1 MSSENS
7 NLDKNPSINFSSDE
21 TQKSLRIEKMKKL
34 QELGFDPFT
43 PSSQRDF
50 SLSFIKFWFDFVH
63 KFDLDKLYEGDEPDL
78 YNLDYFLQQVLFPRS
93 LLERME
99 DKLQLRHTVRE
110 MGLDPDKDGSDF
122 EDEYEDNILDEARS
136 LLPNLLTLNDDDKM
150 FLLREYLK
158 FSGDEENPGNDDLHI
173 TFLPHQKVT
182 LVGRLKSK
190 RVSGKIAFGTIEDEK
205 NPDGFQFIFK
215 QDLLESSQNLK
226 LKNWPEG
233 GSLTFENYKD
243 LIDEGDY
250 IQAYGKL
257 DYSQRGE
264 PSLFVEQ
271 FTILTKALRPLPE
284 KLEDKELKF
293 RQRYL
298 DMRVNPEVRDLLTAK
313 SRFWTATKDFMDDHG
328 FTQVFMPVM
337 QETTGGAEANPFVTH
352 HDALDEDFYL
362 GISPELHLK
371 RMIVGGFEKVYD
383 IGKNFRNEGIDDEH
397 LQEFL
402 RVEFYWAYATHDD
415 LMDFTEN
422 LMKHAIKEAF
432 GTLQLQYKPRDK
444 EGNFTGENIFVDW
457 EKPWPKMPYY
467 DFIQHFSGIDLRQYK
482 TVDELKKLAT
492 ELGIKVDETDTFG
505 RLTDMI
511 YKKVARPKCIQP
523 VWMTDVPTRLSPLAK
538 RDPKNPETT
547 LRSHLLAYGSELT
560 NGFAELNDP
569 IDQLERFTEQQMAR
583 DNGDEEAM
591 MTDMD
596 FVNALEIGL
605 PPTVGFAYSD
615 RLFDLL
621 ANKTMREATAFPL
634 LKKLGNNK
642 NLAKGKETRVLHTVI
657 LDTPE
662 IPNWVKM
669 NTVAHLSA
677 SFAARNGSNLI
688 DIDSSLSNDSVKIP
702 MNISDAI
709 IIKKSTSSNQLL
721 ELKNLAENEGLTV
734 VCFTKDM
741 QESSNDK
748 IVSKNHLEKKAADI
762 LWLGIAVYGERKLV
776 EQMTQGFELME

>member
-1 MSSENS
+1 MSSTPASPNTS
-7 NLDKNPSINFSSDE
+7 KPTNFSSDE
-21 TQKSLRIEKMKKL
+21 TQKEIRIQKMKKL
-34 QELGFDPFT
+34 QELGFNPFT
-43 PSSQRDF
+43 PSSRRDF
-50 SLSFIKFWFDFVH
+50 TLGFVRFWFDFVH
-63 KFDLDKLYEGDEPDL
+63 KFDLNKIYEDGEIDL
-78 YNLDYFLQQVLFPRS
+78 YSLDYFLQQVLFPRS

-110 MGLDPDKDGSDF
+110 MGLDPDKDSSDF
-122 EDEYEDNILDEARS
+122 EDEYEDNLLDEARS
-136 LLPNLLTLNDDDKM
+136 LLPNLLTLNDDQKM
-150 FLLREYLK
+150 SLLRDYLK
-158 FSGDEENPGNDDLHI
+158 FSGDEENPGNDDLKI
-173 TFLPHQKVT
+173 TFVPNQTVVLA
-182 LVGRLKSK
+182 GRLKSK
-190 RVSGKIAFGTIEDEK
+190 RVSGKIAFGTIEDEE
-205 NPDGFQFIFK
+205 NPEGFQFIFK
-215 QDLLESSQNLK
+215 QDLLENNTKEK

-243 LIDEGDY
+243 LLDEGDY

-264 PSLFVEQ
+264 SSLFVEQ

-284 KLEDKELKF
+284 KLEDKEIKF

-298 DMRVNPEVRDLLTAK
+298 DMRVNPEVRELLTAK
-313 SRFWTATKDFMDDHG
+313 SRFWTATKEFMDDHG

-352 HDALDEDFYL
+352 HNALDEDFYL

-371 RMIVGGFEKVYD
+371 RMVVGGFEKVYD

-402 RVEFYWAYATHDD
+402 RVEFYWAYATHDQ
-415 LMDFTEN
+415 LMDFTEE
-422 LMKHAIKEAF
+422 LMKYSIKEAF
-432 GTLQLQYKPRDK
+432 GSLQLQYKPRNN
-444 EGNFTGENIFVDW
+444 EGNFTGQEIFVDW
-457 EKPWPKMPYY
+457 EKPWPRMPYY
-467 DFIQHFSGIDLRQYK
+467 DFIKHFSGIDLREYK
-482 TVDELKKLAT
+482 TVEDLQKLAT
-492 ELGIKVDETDTFG
+492 ELGIKYGEADGFG
-505 RLTDMI
+505 RLTDLI
-511 YKKVARPKCIQP
+511 YKKVARPKCILP
-523 VWMTDVPTRLSPLAK
+523 VWMTEVPTRLSPLAK
-538 RDPKNPETT
+538 RDPNNPEIT

-560 NGFAELNDP
+560 NGFSELNDP
-569 IDQLERFTEQQMAR
+569 IDQLERFTEQQQAR

-634 LKKLGNNK
+634 MKKLGNNK
-642 NLAKGKETRVLHTVI
+642 NLAKGKQTNVLHTVV

-662 IPNWVKM
+662 IPNWMKM
-669 NTVAHLSA
+669 NAVAHLSA
-677 SFAARNGSNLI
+677 SFAARGGSNLI
-688 DIDSSLSNDSVKIP
+688 DIDSTLSKDSLKIP
-702 MNISDAI
+702 MNIGDAI
-709 IIKKSTSSNQLL
+709 IVKKAITSSSLL
-721 ELKNLAENEGLTV
+721 ELKHLAENAGLTV

-748 IVSKNHLEKKAADI
+748 IVQQGHASKKADEI
-762 LWLGIAVYGERKLV
+762 LWLGIAVYGERKQV
-776 EQMTQGFELME
+776 EQITQGFELMG